1 MPGHHPS
8 LNQEALTRLRKLVAV
23 MHRGDRKSLPMQ
35 ELVRL
40 ADEAGIGAGVTVD
53 FEASRVLG
61 DPMIVVRMNEP
72 DRPASCLA
80 QLSKREREVAALV
93 ADGLANKE
101 IAKALHISLA
111 TVKDH
116 VHRILSRSGL
126 SNRAAIASAYRGHP
140 PAR

>member
-8 LNQEALTRLRKLVAV
+8 LNQEALTRLRELVAV
-23 MHRGDRKSLPMQ
+23 MHRGDGKSLPMQ

-61 DPMIVVRMNEP
+61 DPMIVVRMDQR
-72 DRPASCLA
+72 DRPASCLD

-93 ADGLANKE
+93 ADGLANKQ

-140 PAR
+140 PPT